1 MLKPLPVASA
11 GGHWHLLL
19 DRQQAIPGMSD
30 RRNSFKL
37 GIALLVEIALS
48 SLYEKLRNLAHFFSV
63 PRVRRRFQK

>member
-37 GIALLVEIALS
+37 GVALLAEIAL
-48 SLYEKLRNLAHFFSV
+48 
-63 PRVRRRFQK
+63 